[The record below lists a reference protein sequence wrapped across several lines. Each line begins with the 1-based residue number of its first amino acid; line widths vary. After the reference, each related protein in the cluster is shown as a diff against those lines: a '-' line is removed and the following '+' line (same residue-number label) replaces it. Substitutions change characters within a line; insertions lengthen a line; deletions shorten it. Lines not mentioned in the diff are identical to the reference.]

1 MSVIGWIIVLVLVV
15 PIIGFLVWRFLAT
28 SFVRV
33 PSGSLGLLMIKGK
46 AADTSLLPGWHF
58 LPALRRRMVE
68 QYPSVELAYRAGGPD
83 DPGTVGLN
91 QSGPPL
97 PVTLGNRPV
106 AVLSV
111 TVRFRLIPEQLRLV
125 HDRFGP
131 DGIFGVVRD
140 ETGRAVT
147 TVLAAPGTGIDAL
160 FGPAREESE
169 KLVHSALESA
179 LAAAGMQLTSLLLG
193 PADLG
198 RTGEVI
204 AATARA
210 GYELEREQA
219 EAATR
224 QARAAG
230 KQTCGAISSPVPRPC
245 KSRCAPARR
254 PPPTRTSPRRG
265 ARVGDSGVRIERHAP
280 TGHGQRRTLPHMV
293 SGSQTLVHHTRLLH
307 RSSGPPWVRQN
318 GSTGRGSG

>member
-15 PIIGFLVWRFLAT
+15 PIIWLLVWRFLAT

-46 AADTSLLPGWHF
+46 ATDTALLPGRHF
-58 LPALRRRMVE
+58 LPALRRRMIE
-68 QYPSVELAYRAGGPD
+68 EYPSVELAYRAGGSD
-83 DPGTVGLN
+83 DPGTAGLN

-97 PVTLGNRPV
+97 QVTLGDRPV

-131 DGIFGVVRD
+131 DGFFGVVRD

-147 TVLAAPGTGIDAL
+147 TVLAAPGTGVDAL

-169 KLVHSALESA
+169 KRVRSALESG

-210 GYELEREQA
+210 GCELEREQA

-224 QARAAG
+224 QARAVNDADL
-230 KQTCGAISSPVPRPC
+230 QRHVTSP
-245 KSRCAPARR
+245 STDARR
-254 PPPTRTSPRRG
+254 YRQTDLWRDLVTRT
-265 ARVGDSGVRIERHAP
+265 
-280 TGHGQRRTLPHMV
+280 RTLQVALRTGPASTADRDVPHDEV
-293 SGSQTLVHHTRLLH
+293 LGLVI
-307 RSSGPPWVRQN
+307 PE
-318 GSTGRGSG
+318 

>member
-1 MSVIGWIIVLVLVV
+1 
-15 PIIGFLVWRFLAT
+15 
-28 SFVRV
+28 
-33 PSGSLGLLMIKGK
+33 MIKGK
-46 AADTSLLPGWHF
+46 ATDTALLPGRHF
-58 LPALRRRMVE
+58 LPALRRRMIE
-68 QYPSVELAYRAGGPD
+68 EYPSVELAYRAGGSD
-83 DPGTVGLN
+83 DPGTAGLN

-97 PVTLGNRPV
+97 QVTLGDRPV

-131 DGIFGVVRD
+131 DGFFGVVRD

-147 TVLAAPGTGIDAL
+147 TVLAAPGTGVDAL

-169 KLVHSALESA
+169 KRVRSALESG

-210 GYELEREQA
+210 GCELEREQA

-224 QARAAG
+224 QARAVNDADL
-230 KQTCGAISSPVPRPC
+230 QRHVTSP
-245 KSRCAPARR
+245 STDARR
-254 PPPTRTSPRRG
+254 YRQTDLWRDLVTRT
-265 ARVGDSGVRIERHAP
+265 
-280 TGHGQRRTLPHMV
+280 RTLQVALRTGPASTADRDVPHDEV
-293 SGSQTLVHHTRLLH
+293 LGLVI
-307 RSSGPPWVRQN
+307 PE
-318 GSTGRGSG
+318 

>member
-1 MSVIGWIIVLVLVV
+1 
-15 PIIGFLVWRFLAT
+15 
-28 SFVRV
+28 
-33 PSGSLGLLMIKGK
+33 MI
-46 AADTSLLPGWHF
+46 
-58 LPALRRRMVE
+58 E
-68 QYPSVELAYRAGGPD
+68 EYPSVELAYRAGGSD
-83 DPGTVGLN
+83 DPGTAGLN

-97 PVTLGNRPV
+97 QVTLGDRPV

-131 DGIFGVVRD
+131 DGFFGVVRD

-147 TVLAAPGTGIDAL
+147 TVLAAPGTGVDAL

-169 KLVHSALESA
+169 KRVRSALESG

-210 GYELEREQA
+210 GCELEREQA

-224 QARAAG
+224 QARAVNDADL
-230 KQTCGAISSPVPRPC
+230 QRHVTSP
-245 KSRCAPARR
+245 STDARR
-254 PPPTRTSPRRG
+254 YRQTDLWRDLVTRT
-265 ARVGDSGVRIERHAP
+265 
-280 TGHGQRRTLPHMV
+280 RTLQVALRTGPASTADRDVPHDEV
-293 SGSQTLVHHTRLLH
+293 LGLVI
-307 RSSGPPWVRQN
+307 PE
-318 GSTGRGSG
+318 